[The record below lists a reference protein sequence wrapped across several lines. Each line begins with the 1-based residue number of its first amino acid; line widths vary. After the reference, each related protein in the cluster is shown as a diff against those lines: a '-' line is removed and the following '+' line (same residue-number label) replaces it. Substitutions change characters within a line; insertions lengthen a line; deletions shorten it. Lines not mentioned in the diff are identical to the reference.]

1 MGKQLDN
8 LLISASA
15 GSGKTYRLT
24 TRFLHMVLSQGDP
37 TRALALTFSRATAG
51 EFLHSILKRL
61 ASAADDADNCKELN
75 EDIQKDFSGAEKFTQ
90 ETCRVTLRKLVAQLH
105 QLNLAT
111 IDSFFNRALSVFPME
126 FGLAGVY
133 PT

>member
-61 ASAADDADNCKELN
+61 ASAADE
-75 EDIQKDFSGAEKFTQ
+75 EDEAAAMAWAA
-90 ETCRVTLRKLVAQLH
+90 VA
-105 QLNLAT
+105 
-111 IDSFFNRALSVFPME
+111 
-126 FGLAGVY
+126 
-133 PT
+133 

>member
-51 EFLHSILKRL
+51 EFLS
-61 ASAADDADNCKELN
+61 
-75 EDIQKDFSGAEKFTQ
+75 
-90 ETCRVTLRKLVAQLH
+90 
-105 QLNLAT
+105 
-111 IDSFFNRALSVFPME
+111 
-126 FGLAGVY
+126 
-133 PT
+133 